1 MLPDSTRTLLL
12 MRAAKAF
19 SCVLTSSAS
28 VVLDC
33 TVMASRVVLV
43 VAVFSWLRDRE
54 DRRGSRVARNSS
66 AAAAVLFR
74 KPAAP
79 STSSEV

>member
-1 MLPDSTRTLLL
+1 ML
-12 MRAAKAF
+12 AANPFSFAF
-19 SCVLTSSAS
+19 TSLAS

-33 TVMASRVVLV
+33 TVMASRVTLV

-54 DRRGSRVARNSS
+54 DWRGSRVERNSS
-66 AAAAVLFR
+66 VAAEVLLR
-74 KPAAP
+74 KAAAP